1 MRRRFRSLIPA
12 LPLPFGAGGK
22 DVPLPDLPAHHAT
35 PYSPQRG
42 GRFRNPHGQPQG
54 EASMLRDRVPFFWG
68 MTWRGWQKVAVPEG
82 HVLDK
87 PDVHAG
93 LQRHHNSDS
102 YTWLGH
108 AAFLIRLGGATILT
122 DPYLSHR
129 AGPLNLLGPK
139 RYVPSALSPDEL
151 PPVDILTVSHNHY
164 DHLDLAA
171 LAAMPNKHRTAV
183 FVPLGLGRYFHA
195 RGFRD
200 ITELDWY
207 HSAERRGV
215 TVTFT
220 PAVHFSRR
228 GAFDRNRSL
237 WGGFAYHAGDKR
249 LFFSGDTAYG
259 PVFREIG
266 EKLGPF
272 DTAFVGIGAYE
283 PQVIMRNSHTTPEQ
297 AAMLARDIGARRVV
311 GMHWGTVV
319 LSDEP
324 PFEAPERLRAGAAA
338 VGYAPGEADV
348 MPIGATRSF

>member
-1 MRRRFRSLIPA
+1 MRRHLRSLVSA
-12 LPLPFGAGGK
+12 LPLPFMAAGT
-22 DVPLPDLPAHHAT
+22 DAVRLDLPDHHAA

-42 GRFRNPHGQPQG
+42 GRFRNPPGLPQR
-54 EASMLRDRVPFFWG
+54 EDRMLRDRIPFFWG
-68 MTWRGWQKVAVPEG
+68 MTRRDGVKIEIPDG
-82 HVLDK
+82 HVLDR
-87 PDVHAG
+87 PDVQAG

-108 AAFLIRLGGATILT
+108 AAFLIKLGGATILT

-129 AGPLNLLGPK
+129 AGPFNRLGPK
-139 RYVPSALSPDEL
+139 RYVPSALGPDEL
-151 PPVDILTVSHNHY
+151 PPIDILTVSHNHY

-171 LAAMPNKHRTAV
+171 LAALPNKERIAAI
-183 FVPLGLGRYFHA
+183 VPLGLGRYFHR

-207 HSAERRGV
+207 HSTERRGV

-220 PAVHFSRR
+220 PALHFSRR

-237 WGGFAYHAGDKR
+237 WGGFAYHAGER
-249 LFFSGDTAYG
+249 RVFFSGDTAYG

-266 EKLGPF
+266 ERLGPF

-283 PQVIMRNSHTTPEQ
+283 PQIIMRNSHTTPEQ

-319 LSDEP
+319 LSEEP

-348 MPIGATRSF
+348 MPIGETRTF